1 MDAKSIRKELKMKK
15 NISVDAIESTLTI
28 SKAFYKKAS
37 VFGTPEYKELRQ
49 AISECP
55 SFTILFKTSDKKTYN
70 GLSFERMED
79 YIKTQKNSEKYLVE
93 FASVQKVAK
102 AKGSLY
108 PLTKK
113 WFLETYPEYKENS
126 VAAAEI
132 GNNAAANLK
141 VAV

>member
-1 MDAKSIRKELKMKK
+1 MDKQWFVLHTLTGQENKAQKSI
-15 NISVDAIESTLTI
+15 DARVKL
-28 SKAFYKKAS
+28 
-37 VFGTPEYKELRQ
+37 
-49 AISECP
+49 
-55 SFTILFKTSDKKTYN
+55 
-70 GLSFERMED
+70 ERMED
-79 YIKTQKNSEKYLVE
+79 YIKTQKDSESRLVE

-132 GNNAAANLK
+132 GNNAAVNLK